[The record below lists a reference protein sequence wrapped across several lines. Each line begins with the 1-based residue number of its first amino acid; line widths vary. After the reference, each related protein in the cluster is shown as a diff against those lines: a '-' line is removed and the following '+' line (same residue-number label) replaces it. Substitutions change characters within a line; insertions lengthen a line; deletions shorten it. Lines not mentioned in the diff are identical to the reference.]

1 MLKKVF
7 SGLNQRKVKVFLVCL
22 ACSFLAW
29 LVSKLS
35 EPYES
40 RVTFTLNYIN
50 LPDTLLL
57 SKEAN
62 TTLGAKL
69 RTNGFRFLYYNFNL
83 KNIKVDLSGI
93 REAKGRY
100 YLDALQLKKSLE
112 SQLANS
118 TSLIEL
124 EKDTLY
130 VDLYQ
135 VAAKEVPVKPTITLN
150 MSQNHFIEGPL
161 RVEPAAIVIKG
172 PEREVGSITE
182 VVTAPIELNNLS
194 TDFNRQLEVV
204 VPEGLQNS
212 ELSHSSVTVSGKVVK
227 FSEKVFEVP
236 ITVLNPPEEYDL
248 KLFPNK
254 VSVLCKAGIKYLRT
268 LTANDFRV
276 VADYAN
282 AGPSNHLMLRIDKR
296 PEKAYDVKLQEN
308 QVQFILEKSE

>member
-1 MLKKVF
+1 MLKNLF
-7 SGLNQRKVKVFLVCL
+7 GNLNQRKVKVFLICL

-40 RVTFTLNYIN
+40 RVTFTLTYTN

-57 SKEAN
+57 SKEASH
-62 TTLGAKL
+62 TLGTKL

-83 KNIKVDLSGI
+83 KNITVDLSAI
-93 REAKGRY
+93 RETKGRY

-112 SQLANS
+112 AQLAKS

-124 EKDTLY
+124 EKDTLFI
-130 VDLYQ
+130 DLYQ
-135 VAAKEVPVKPTITLN
+135 VTAKEVPIKPNITLN
-150 MSQNHFIEGPL
+150 LSQNHFVEGPL
-161 RVEPAAIVIKG
+161 KVEPATIVIKG
-172 PEREVGSITE
+172 PQREVASITE
-182 VVTAPIELNNLS
+182 ISTVPLELNNLS
-194 TDFNRQLEVV
+194 ANFTKELDLV

-212 ELSHSSVTVSGKVVK
+212 VLSQNSVAVSAKVVK

-236 ITVLNPPEEYDL
+236 ITVLNPPDEYDL

-254 VSVLCKAGIKYLRT
+254 VSVLCKAGVKYLRT
-268 LTANDFRV
+268 ITANDFRV
-276 VADYAN
+276 VADYKN
-282 AGPSNHLMLRIDKR
+282 AGPSNHLLLRIDKR

-308 QVQFILEKSE
+308 QVQFILEKSK

>member
-1 MLKKVF
+1 MLC
-7 SGLNQRKVKVFLVCL
+7 LV
-22 ACSFLAW
+22 CSFLAW

-40 RVTFTLNYIN
+40 RVTFTLNYTN

-62 TTLGAKL
+62 NSLGAKL

-83 KNIKVDLSGI
+83 KHIEVDLSAI
-93 REAKGRY
+93 REARGRY

-112 SQLANS
+112 SQLAKS

-124 EKDTLY
+124 DRDTLY
-130 VDLYQ
+130 IDLYQ
-135 VAAKEVPVKPTITLN
+135 VAAKEVPIKPNITLN
-150 MSQNHFIEGPL
+150 LSQNHFVEGPL
-161 RVEPAAIVIKG
+161 HVEPASIVIKG
-172 PEREVGSITE
+172 PEKEVESISE
-182 VVTAPIELNNLS
+182 VTTAPMELNNL
-194 TDFNRQLEVV
+194 TADFTKELDLV

-212 ELSHSSVTVSGKVVK
+212 ELSHSTVTVSGKVVK

-236 ITVLNPPEEYDL
+236 ITVLNPPKEYDL

-254 VSVLCKAGIKYLRT
+254 VSVLCKAGVKYLRT
-268 LTANDFRV
+268 LTTDDFKV
-276 VADYAN
+276 VADYAS
-282 AGPSNHLMLRIDKR
+282 AGTSNHLLLRVDKR